1 MAACSKESETIV
13 ISNDDTLESSTVTV
27 IQESFILAML
37 DPRTDRLYT
46 NEPLHYR
53 HEKLPQAMDIGIQL
67 QSPHLEKW
75 DLVNL

>member
-1 MAACSKESETIV
+1 MKKEGLLKI
-13 ISNDDTLESSTVTV
+13 STVTV